1 MTTTTLGDLLTRA
14 DDLCRELRDSP
25 DPLSLGAWESFDA
38 TAYLLMRELVGPARA
53 GNRAVALSH
62 AALCRVLDAY
72 PAPLRGAATGP
83 VGAREVAHLLGR
95 PRSAVIASIRKGQI
109 PSTWDGRQYLV
120 DVADLPTRR
129 DIRPADPL
137 SRQPLARL
145 ACTLGVAAD
154 LMTENRGH
162 LTRTV
167 GAEAESYDCATA
179 PVLAH
184 VLGIVHVAASHALRV
199 GPLEDVDRPLAIA
212 RYSAMALDT
221 LGDARRKSA
230 MLATA
235 SFAPPPSPASLNER
249 LESGLRSWATTAR
262 AELNR
267 TVPSTDVIRNVMNQ
281 GIHVFA
287 VSARLLEAAECA
299 GELVGDSAGAARGS
313 LHGAMEELGQA
324 DRLWGSVTTAMP
336 PSHEYVAAARELHAV
351 LTETTHDGLHARD
364 INEITQSLDIG
375 QALADLRYAAGD
387 VADLSRDVQHL
398 PDQLL
403 RSGLLFAPAGKLT
416 PSVKRFHERAAGR
429 YVSVNPNELPEL
441 ASTARSAAI
450 RTDAAARTLD
460 QTLRQ
465 GFSLAIA
472 ETGPWRT
479 LSVPDL

>member
-1 MTTTTLGDLLTRA
+1 MTTTTLGDLLGRA
-14 DDLCRELRDSP
+14 DDLCRELRSSP
-25 DPLSLGAWESFDA
+25 DPVPLGVWESFDA
-38 TAYLLMRELVGPARA
+38 TAYLLMRVLVGPART

-72 PAPLRGAATGP
+72 PAPLRGTTTGP

-120 DVADLPTRR
+120 DVANLPTRR

-137 SRQPLARL
+137 SPEPLSRL
-145 ACTLGVAAD
+145 SCLLGVAAD
-154 LMTENRGH
+154 LMAENRGH
-162 LTRTV
+162 LARDV
-167 GAEAESYDCATA
+167 GAEAESFDSATA

-199 GPLEDVDRPLAIA
+199 GPLSDVDRPLAIA

-221 LGDARRKSA
+221 LGDVRRRSP
-230 MLATA
+230 MLDMA

-249 LESGLRSWATTAR
+249 LESGLRSWVTTAR
-262 AELNR
+262 VELNR
-267 TVPSTDVIRNVMNQ
+267 TVPSTDVIGNVMNQ
-281 GIHVFA
+281 AVHLYA
-287 VSARLLEAAECA
+287 VSARLLDAAEHA
-299 GELVGDSAGAARGS
+299 GGLAEGAIPSARGS
-313 LHGAMEELGQA
+313 LHAAMEAMSQA

-336 PSHEYVAAARELHAV
+336 HSHEYVATARELHTA
-351 LTETTHDGLHARD
+351 LTDTTHNGLHARD

-387 VADLSRDVQHL
+387 VADLVRDVQHL

-403 RSGLLFAPAGKLT
+403 RSGLLFAPADKLT

-441 ASTARSAAI
+441 ASTAQSAAI

-465 GFSLAIA
+465 GFSLAF
-472 ETGPWRT
+472 TGARYRRT
-479 LSVPDL
+479 ASVPEL